1 MRNVALALGVLF
13 VFAAVSGIMLRF
25 MPEPLKDSDYLVIGS
40 VATLVALLVLF
51 FGLVGMGT
59 SFKGRDTIFKRRKK
73 PR

>member
-1 MRNVALALGVLF
+1 MPRTLVLILGVVC
-13 VFAAVSGIMLRF
+13 VFGVVAAIMLRV

-51 FGLVGMGT
+51 FGLVGT
-59 SFKGRDTIFKRRKK
+59 SIKGRDTFFKRRKK